1 MTPALPIRISRHL
14 SGPALRHAC
23 TALGCILFGPIFV
36 PEEWSFAYIPW
47 FIYLTNWGFLPVFVY
62 FTGHTVR
69 RLLAIY
75 KDELLPTPANAH
87 PHASFEFCFHLML
100 TLQPFV
106 VLGFWTLVFPV
117 VRAV

>member
-1 MTPALPIRISRHL
+1 VV
-14 SGPALRHAC
+14 LRVH
-23 TALGCILFGPIFV
+23 
-36 PEEWSFAYIPW
+36 W

-75 KDELLPTPANAH
+75 KDELLPTPANVH